1 MYIDRTTLIDSGH
14 LGIDEGCH
22 GSNTQSS
29 SSTYPQVAN
38 RGSLLD
44 LDWGEGGKIIVRK
57 T

>member
-1 MYIDRTTLIDSGH
+1 MYIDRTALIDSGH

-44 LDWGEGGKIIVRK
+44 LDWGGGGQIIIRK